1 MLILVPLDLG
11 SMVQVSGGGNFSRT
25 GKAFIGR
32 RVTEALWTA
41 SVPCGEEGEGVT
53 SPLLRTSGLGL
64 GVGSKGNSFRGSP
77 RSCCD
82 IIRNRAYPVPL
93 KLLSVDQVMGHF
105 PCGTALLSIFPDSQR
120 SLPKEHLRAA
130 ILCLGWQV
138 HSSSLPSSFL
148 PSFFLLRFLF
158 APLWV
163 SLLFFTP
170 SMCLFLYLF

>member
-1 MLILVPLDLG
+1 MLILVAPDLR
-11 SMVQVSGGGNFSRT
+11 SMAQVSGGENFSRT

-32 RVTEALWTA
+32 RVTEALWATR
-41 SVPCGEEGEGVT
+41 VPCGEEGEGVI

-64 GVGSKGNSFRGSP
+64 GVGSRGNSFLGSP

-82 IIRNRAYPVPL
+82 IIRNGAYPAPL

-105 PCGTALLSIFPDSQR
+105 PCGAAFLSVFPDSQR

-130 ILCLGWQV
+130 ILCLGSQV

-148 PSFFLLRFLF
+148 PSFFFLRFLF

-170 SMCLFLYLF
+170 SMCLLLDLF